1 MQMDLV
7 VKGTKVGNY
16 ARERMEHKLSKAV
29 ERFHREIPVRVAVEE
44 KKGLFAARV
53 TSAVSGRELLAHSV
67 SRSMLEAV
75 DEAIMKFERQLM
87 KLSKR
92 SSRSNHRNRVGHRS
106 EVNLPAAVIQD
117 VEDQQSARV
126 QTGVYS
132 ATIY

>member
-29 ERFHREIPVRVAVEE
+29 ERFHREIPVRVSVEE

-53 TSAVSGRELLAHSV
+53 TSAVSGRELLAHSE
-67 SRSMLEAV
+67 SRSLLEAV
-75 DEAIMKFERQLM
+75 DEAIMKFERQLS

-92 SSRSNHRNRVGHRS
+92 SARGNHRNRVGHRS

>member
-7 VKGTKVGNY
+7 VKGTRVGNY
-16 ARERMEHKLSKAV
+16 ARERMEHKLAKAV
-29 ERFHREIPVRVAVEE
+29 ERFHREIPIRIAVEE

-53 TSAVSGRELLAHSV
+53 TSAVSGRELLAQSE

-75 DEAIMKFERQLM
+75 DEAIMKFERQLL

-92 SSRSNHRNRVGHRS
+92 SSRSNHRGRVGRRDGAS
-106 EVNLPAAVIQD
+106 LPSGMIQD

-126 QTGVYS
+126 QTGVFASTVY
-132 ATIY
+132 

>member
-16 ARERMEHKLSKAV
+16 ARERMEHKLAKAV
-29 ERFHREIPVRVAVEE
+29 ERFHREIPVRVSVEE

-53 TSAVSGRELLAHSV
+53 TSAVSGRELLAQSE

-75 DEAIMKFERQLM
+75 DEAIVKFERQLL

-92 SSRSNHRNRVGHRS
+92 SSRGNHRHRVGRRS
-106 EVNLPAAVIQD
+106 SSKIPAGMIQD

-126 QTGVYS
+126 QTGVFAS
-132 ATIY
+132 TIY

>member
-16 ARERMEHKLSKAV
+16 ARERMEHKLTKAV
-29 ERFHREIPVRVAVEE
+29 ERFHREIPVRVSVEE

-53 TSAVSGRELLAHSV
+53 TSAVSGRELLAHSE

-75 DEAIMKFERQLM
+75 DEAIMKFERQLL

-92 SSRSNHRNRVGHRS
+92 TSRGNHRHRVGRRS
-106 EVNLPAAVIQD
+106 SSKIPAGMIQD

-126 QTGVYS
+126 QTGVYAS
-132 ATIY
+132 TIY

>member
-29 ERFHREIPVRVAVEE
+29 ERFHREIPVRVSVEE

-53 TSAVSGRELLAHSV
+53 TSAVSGRELLAHSE
-67 SRSMLEAV
+67 SRSLLEAV
-75 DEAIMKFERQLM
+75 DEAIMKFERQLS

-92 SSRSNHRNRVGHRS
+92 SARGNHRNRVGHRS
-106 EVNLPAAVIQD
+106 EANLPAAVIQD